1 MARIRS
7 SLATWSAP
15 VLGTIMVIVGIVLAV
30 GGGRLISLGGS
41 FYYLP
46 VGIGLIISGVLLWLR
61 RFEGA
66 LLYLLIFLA
75 TLIWAG
81 WEVGSNGWA
90 LVPRLVG
97 PAVLLVFTLAVS
109 PMLRRHQ
116 YLPAFAVASICLL
129 AITVVVFA
137 APHFESAQA
146 AATPVPPVT
155 LAVNDPSPIQTGA
168 DWPAYGGSYSARR
181 YSPLKQINRD
191 NVGSLTRVWDIHTG
205 DMPVK
210 NTKNT
215 YGAENTPLKV
225 GDTLY
230 VCTPKDII
238 VALDPA
244 TGKQRWRFDPQV
256 PDENIPYTAA
266 CRGVAYYAVPDA
278 IASQDCAT
286 RIVEGTLDARIIEI
300 DAKTGKRCQQFGHGG
315 EVSTAV
321 GIGEH
326 DPGCSRSRRRRPSFV
341 ASSSPGIRCLMDR
354 SATRRPASSRATM
367 RRQAS

>member
-1 MARIRS
+1 
-7 SLATWSAP
+7 
-15 VLGTIMVIVGIVLAV
+15 
-30 GGGRLISLGGS
+30 
-41 FYYLP
+41 
-46 VGIGLIISGVLLWLR
+46 
-61 RFEGA
+61 
-66 LLYLLIFLA
+66 
-75 TLIWAG
+75 
-81 WEVGSNGWA
+81 
-90 LVPRLVG
+90 
-97 PAVLLVFTLAVS
+97 
-109 PMLRRHQ
+109 MLRRHQ

-256 PDENIPYTAA
+256 PDESIPYTAA
-266 CRGVAYYAVPDA
+266 WRGVSYYAVPDA
-278 IASQDCAT
+278 VASQDCAT